1 MEPSALPLGVQ
12 VGAWRVLGRGG
23 HGSYGM
29 VYRVE
34 RVGDE
39 GAGTF
44 ALKLSLRP
52 MDPRFE
58 REAELLSR
66 LTHAHVP
73 RLFDQGTWESP
84 EGVSFPY
91 LVMEW
96 VEGVPLYEWAER
108 HPVSSRQVLGL
119 LAQVAS
125 ALAATHAAGGVHRDV
140 KGDNVLV
147 CADGTKAVLM
157 DFGSGSYA
165 GAKRLTWRPE
175 PPGTFQYWSIE
186 ALRFRWRF
194 RYDDSAHYEAGP
206 TDDVYALG
214 VMAYRL
220 VTGKYPPSLEPK
232 ALDMEDG
239 YVRSKR
245 IAPER
250 LARVSPK
257 LAAFIRRML
266 SEAPLARGN
275 AEEVAQALVSAA
287 MDVGRQASN
296 VITRH
301 SKQAAPVKEGRFG
314 GWGTGATW
322 LGGLTVAVVSAL
334 WWEEGEWAKPA
345 KGGKELVKIAQP
357 ARQHHA
363 EDGGTAGLGDAVSDS
378 SRGGILPKV
387 EQGGIGFDMPKK
399 PFPGQHRPPCAKPEI
414 KINEGCWIAL
424 AEELPPCGA
433 HAYEW
438 KGKCYRPTFDP
449 PPPSTSSPR

>member
-1 MEPSALPLGVQ
+1 MEPSALPLGTQ
-12 VGAWRVLGRGG
+12 VGAWRVLDRGG

-34 RVGDE
+34 RAGDA

-44 ALKLSLRP
+44 ALKLALRQ

-66 LTHAHVP
+66 VTHAHVP
-73 RLFDQGTWESP
+73 RLYGQGVWVSP

-96 VEGVPLYEWAER
+96 VEGVPLYEWAVR
-108 HPVSSRQVLGL
+108 QPVSSRQVLGL

-157 DFGSGSYA
+157 DFGSGSYV
-165 GAKRLTWRPE
+165 GARRLTWRPE

-194 RYDDSAHYEAGP
+194 RYEDSAHYEAGP
-206 TDDVYALG
+206 ADDVYALG

-220 VTGKYPPSLEPK
+220 VTGKYPPPLEPE
-232 ALDMEDG
+232 ALDMEEG

-245 IAPER
+245 IAPEK

-257 LAAFIRRML
+257 MAALIRRML
-266 SEAPLARGN
+266 SEDSSSRGTM
-275 AEEVAQALVSAA
+275 EELAQALTHAGK
-287 MDVGRQASN
+287 DGGRQASR
-296 VITRH
+296 VIIPR
-301 SKQAAPVKEGRFG
+301 SQQATSGYRTGMGRGRGRDGMLWFG
-314 GWGTGATW
+314 WLLAAVLAVLWAESEWTNREVWRRVAAATPPE
-322 LGGLTVAVVSAL
+322 SD
-334 WWEEGEWAKPA
+334 ED
-345 KGGKELVKIAQP
+345 
-357 ARQHHA
+357 AR
-363 EDGGTAGLGDAVSDS
+363 DGGTSGLANEVLTQHEGAQRPETKPEGV
-378 SRGGILPKV
+378 RL
-387 EQGGIGFDMPKK
+387 EMPKT
-399 PFPGQHRPPCAKPEI
+399 PFPGQRRPPCKEY
-414 KINEGCWIAL
+414 EVEVSGGCWHAL
-424 AEELPPCGA
+424 QDKRPPCGEET
-433 HAYEW
+433 YVW
-438 KGKCYRPTFDP
+438 KGRCYL
-449 PPPSTSSPR
+449 PSPSSPRPPTSGPP